1 MMSDNISPP
10 ATARR
15 SKLTKRRRY
24 DDCTSTTT
32 KATTITRTCS
42 LQSLN
47 NSSALVSTN
56 SDSILQYSQQNQ
68 ERQQQPASAVGVSS
82 SSKNDVN
89 VKNHNHERHWKEN
102 LQNDSSQPISSSSF
116 KNLSSSIVAGR
127 RTNDSKIGGG
137 DELDYSTNS
146 EKLTSSTVEQECSS
160 SDGMTSN
167 NINNQSSSY
176 LGFMDHNMHHH
187 SPYIMPGINWKNYY
201 ISSSSSKRLELYIEK
216 AFTTFSN
223 NNHNIDNDNGNRVVN
238 QKNEESTKRV
248 GQYRVDH
255 PLVGRID
262 HHDVVVT
269 DINHNP
275 SLSSFAFPSVAQCNN
290 NSSSTSSTSNNKR
303 FYPETTTTNSITLL
317 RRHSKTTG
325 LGISI
330 PYSWYRFPQSKR
342 SSSSSSSSASSETVP
357 LVKKNDNSCNVSDE
371 IFDKQEVVNHCNDNQ
386 LVTNNTVIVHAIDKN
401 LQSKTSSSSSSSLP
415 SSMKQQQQQ
424 QPMGKIRIET
434 GQKATIRELYDID
447 KSNIII
453 GTLHAGTERYYY
465 EKRTLPP
472 PPISLLDDNEDDDD
486 EEEDECVAVVRYKVA
501 LLHMDII
508 DRTTTISTTTT
519 SFISKDNDKNNS
531 EMEYPLVGW
540 ISDRG
545 RFADDPY
552 LILREI

>member
-1 MMSDNISPP
+1 MARSLSMMSDNISPP

-24 DDCTSTTT
+24 DDCTSTIT
-32 KATTITRTCS
+32 KATTNTRTCS

-68 ERQQQPASAVGVSS
+68 EQQQQPASAVGVSS

-89 VKNHNHERHWKEN
+89 VKNHNYERHWKEN
-102 LQNDSSQPISSSSF
+102 LQNDSSSQPISSSSL

-127 RTNDSKIGGG
+127 RTNDSNIGGG

-146 EKLTSSTVEQECSS
+146 EKLTSSTAEQECSS

-167 NINNQSSSY
+167 NIHNQSSSL
-176 LGFMDHNMHHH
+176 LGFMDNIMQHS
-187 SPYIMPGINWKNYY
+187 SPYIMSGINWKNYY
-201 ISSSSSKRLELYIEK
+201 YSSSSSSKRLELDIEK
-216 AFTTFSN
+216 AFTAFSN
-223 NNHNIDNDNGNRVVN
+223 NNQNIDKDNVNRVVN
-238 QKNEESTKRV
+238 QKNEESTNRV

-262 HHDVVVT
+262 RHDVVVT

-275 SLSSFAFPSVAQCNN
+275 SLSSFAFPSAAQCNN
-290 NSSSTSSTSNNKR
+290 NSSSSTSNNKR
-303 FYPETTTTNSITLL
+303 LYPETTSTNSITLL

-342 SSSSSSSSASSETVP
+342 SSTSSASSETVP

-371 IFDKQEVVNHCNDNQ
+371 IIDKQEVVNHCNDNQ

-401 LQSKTSSSSSSSLP
+401 LQSKTSSSSLP
-415 SSMKQQQQQ
+415 SSIKQQQQQ
-424 QPMGKIRIET
+424 PIGKIRIEP
-434 GQKATIRELYDID
+434 GQKATIREMYDID

-472 PPISLLDDNEDDDD
+472 PPISLLDDNEDD

-501 LLHMDII
+501 LLHVDII

-519 SFISKDNDKNNS
+519 TSFIGKDNDSNNS
-531 EMEYPLVGW
+531 EVEYPLVGW